1 MKKVFTANGTPGLTQ
16 SLSPRRG
23 PRVGLDA
30 DVFLRRS
37 GQNTYQAGVFDL
49 SQHGCRVEFVER
61 PTFDEIVWVR
71 FEGLESLEARVC
83 WVKGFSAGLEFKS
96 AVHFAVF
103 GMLAER
109 LGGSQN

>member
-1 MKKVFTANGTPGLTQ
+1 LN
-16 SLSPRRG
+16 
-23 PRVGLDA
+23 A

-37 GQNTYQAGVFDL
+37 GQNTYQARVFDF

-83 WVKGFSAGLEFKS
+83 WVNGFSAGLEFKS

-103 GMLAER
+103 GMLVER
-109 LGGSQN
+109 LVGSQH